1 VEKNFMYPAVQGA
14 SPDIIYQYKNS
25 VNNAFYIKDA
35 VDDLIEKVLANG
47 GDVEFVDG
55 QLLKNYDSIVL
66 IEYYERK

>member
-1 VEKNFMYPAVQGA
+1 MYPAVKGS
-14 SPDIIYQYKNS
+14 SPGIIYQYKNS

-66 IEYYERK
+66 IEYYEHIIQ